1 VKKIII
7 LISVILLSVS
17 GVAHADLFTTNNHF
31 YTGVANDNGV
41 KFDIDYNYYLNDAT
55 YGPLP
60 GASPGTYL
68 VKADGG
74 GQNELRISSTT
85 TGGSVISQSTSTGSY
100 TDSFYVTNSGG
111 RGFDNDIL
119 MLLAVK
125 GPVSNDFSISVKST
139 GYDWTPAAPGAYQPT
154 LSADQVSYI
163 TGIDTT
169 FNSSDFMGTQSATH
183 RFGPGGWSMMYNG
196 QDAGDTSTWNLMLID
211 LYVGNVKSTTISGL
225 TNDGAVKVDFT
236 INGLYDT
243 LASINAYGYCTAAF
257 QGDGISWTNST
268 AGGSNG
274 SGFLLTSTA
283 AAPVPIP
290 AAFWLLGS
298 GFSGLFFIRRRKI
311 VG

>member
-1 VKKIII
+1 MKKE
-7 LISVILLSVS
+7 ILLIAAFILSVGS
-17 GVAHADLFTTNNHF
+17 IAHADLFDTNNHF
-31 YTGVANDNGV
+31 YTGVANQNGV
-41 KFDIDYNYYLNDAT
+41 KYDIDYAYYESLGQNSLYANAA
-55 YGPLP
+55 P
-60 GASPGTYL
+60 GQYL

-100 TDSFYVTNSGG
+100 TGSFYVTNSGG

-119 MLLAVK
+119 MLLAVQ
-125 GPVSNDFSISVKST
+125 GPVSNNFSISVKST
-139 GYDWTPAAPGAYQPT
+139 GYDWVPAAPGAYQPT
-154 LSADQVSYI
+154 LTADQVNYI
-163 TGIDTT
+163 TGVDAT
-169 FNSSDFMGTQSATH
+169 FNSSAFMGTQAATH

-196 QDAGDTSTWNLMLID
+196 QPTTDTSTWSLMLID
-211 LYVGNVKSTTISGL
+211 LYVGNIKNTTISGL

-236 INGLYDT
+236 IDGLYDT
-243 LASINAYGYCTAAF
+243 LAAINAYGYCTAAF

-268 AGGSNG
+268 AGGVNG

-298 GFSGLFFIRRRKI
+298 GVSGMFFMRRKKLLA
-311 VG
+311 